1 MRKPF
6 CLFSAPKVVSVTAL
20 CVIIAGCSE
29 TTAPVTA
36 RDSAAHASAATLH
49 ATRRSASAE
58 LGASAPIAVFVI
70 GDAEASG
77 VGATV
82 NFWGAQWWKNNQ
94 MSGVVGNG
102 VASFKG
108 CATTSDNVCGG
119 MWQSRPG
126 NSYDPPDVL
135 AADIAVI
142 VTSTVIKDGAAIH
155 GDIKR
160 IVMVH
165 QDGGYGPN
173 PGHDGNGVVTTTV
186 VCGGG
191 GDDT

>member
-1 MRKPF
+1 MRNPF
-6 CLFSAPKVVSVTAL
+6 CLFSAAKAVSVTAL
-20 CVIIAGCSE
+20 CVVVAGCSE

-36 RDSAAHASAATLH
+36 HSSAGRAAAAMLH
-49 ATRRSASAE
+49 APRRSASAE
-58 LGASAPIAVFVI
+58 SQLAAPIAVFVI
-70 GDAEASG
+70 GDAEASD

-108 CATTSDNVCGG
+108 YATTSDNVCGG
-119 MWQSRPG
+119 IWQSRPG
-126 NSYDPPDVL
+126 NSYDPPDTL

-142 VTSTVIKDGAAIH
+142 VTSTVVKNGAVIR

-191 GDDT
+191 EDT